1 MYTLL
6 KIVILLGF
14 LIFIHEF
21 GHYIVAKKCKVKVN
35 EFSIGFG
42 KTLFQ
47 KEKNGTKYEIKL
59 IPLGG
64 FVSLEGEEE
73 SSDKEGSFMKAS
85 TASKIA
91 IVAAGALVNIIFGII
106 LYYLIIVFRYKII
119 IDNSTILQSIQY
131 GFYALK
137 ELFIGLFQS
146 IKELFT
152 FKLSINDFTGPV
164 GISNMVSKT
173 NSLVEFL
180 YLLSMISISLGITNL
195 LPILPLDGGKILLF
209 LIEKIIKKPIKKEV
223 EASIQMLGMFLI
235 LTLSI
240 VVTYNDIITL
250 IKA

>member
-1 MYTLL
+1 M
-6 KIVILLGF
+6 
-14 LIFIHEF
+14 
-21 GHYIVAKKCKVKVN
+21 
-35 EFSIGFG
+35 
-42 KTLFQ
+42 
-47 KEKNGTKYEIKL
+47 
-59 IPLGG
+59 
-64 FVSLEGEEE
+64 
-73 SSDKEGSFMKAS
+73 
-85 TASKIA
+85 
-91 IVAAGALVNIIFGII
+91 
-106 LYYLIIVFRYKII
+106 YYLIIVFRYKII

>member
-1 MYTLL
+1 M
-6 KIVILLGF
+6 
-14 LIFIHEF
+14 
-21 GHYIVAKKCKVKVN
+21 
-35 EFSIGFG
+35 
-42 KTLFQ
+42 
-47 KEKNGTKYEIKL
+47 
-59 IPLGG
+59 
-64 FVSLEGEEE
+64 
-73 SSDKEGSFMKAS
+73 
-85 TASKIA
+85 
-91 IVAAGALVNIIFGII
+91 
-106 LYYLIIVFRYKII
+106 YYLIIVFRYKII

-152 FKLSINDFTGPV
+152 FKLLINDFTGPV

>member
-91 IVAAGALVNIIFGII
+91 IVAAGALVNIIFRNYFV
-106 LYYLIIVFRYKII
+106 LFN
-119 IDNSTILQSIQY
+119 NS
-131 GFYALK
+131 F
-137 ELFIGLFQS
+137 
-146 IKELFT
+146 
-152 FKLSINDFTGPV
+152 
-164 GISNMVSKT
+164 
-173 NSLVEFL
+173 
-180 YLLSMISISLGITNL
+180 
-195 LPILPLDGGKILLF
+195 
-209 LIEKIIKKPIKKEV
+209 
-223 EASIQMLGMFLI
+223 
-235 LTLSI
+235 
-240 VVTYNDIITL
+240 
-250 IKA
+250 

>member
-1 MYTLL
+1 M
-6 KIVILLGF
+6 
-14 LIFIHEF
+14 
-21 GHYIVAKKCKVKVN
+21 
-35 EFSIGFG
+35 
-42 KTLFQ
+42 
-47 KEKNGTKYEIKL
+47 
-59 IPLGG
+59 
-64 FVSLEGEEE
+64 
-73 SSDKEGSFMKAS
+73 
-85 TASKIA
+85 
-91 IVAAGALVNIIFGII
+91 
-106 LYYLIIVFRYKII
+106 YYLIIVFRYKII

-195 LPILPLDGGKILLF
+195 LPILPLDGGKILLL